1 MDKLIVAIIVV
12 VFIILLAVT
21 VGLIL
26 YSSRSSEPAPAPDNV
41 STTLN
46 QGSNTATGTTPGP
59 AVTPDPSTGGSLP
72 TTTTPSSPTTPTAPS
87 TPTPVPDPAPTCSDP
102 YAYYYYYAPD
112 VKAAGV
118 DGKLHWL
125 SYGYREGRK
134 SCWPAP
140 NFDGGQLSTDG
151 RNNTPVQLNQGE
163 KINSPDGRWQLVMQ
177 ADGNLVGY
185 VNSTGKS
192 FWRSGSTGRGTGPYR
207 ATLQGDGNFVVYDS
221 ANAAIWK
228 TGKLGNLP
236 PYTLNMQNDRNIVV
250 YNGAGKAIWA
260 SGSNA

>member
-1 MDKLIVAIIVV
+1 MAIIVV

-26 YSSRSSEPAPAPDNV
+26 YSSKSSAPAQADNV
-41 STTLN
+41 NTTLN
-46 QGSNTATGTTPGP
+46 QGPNTATETTPGP

-72 TTTTPSSPTTPTAPS
+72 TTTIPSSPTTPTTPS
-87 TPTPVPDPAPTCSDP
+87 TPTVQPSDPAPTCSDP

-112 VKAAGV
+112 AKAAGV

-260 SGSNA
+260 SGSKA